1 MNHPWELGALLAVV
15 TATTKAAGPV
25 ALGGRPL
32 PGWFSA
38 IVRFMAPALLSALVC
53 ISAFSHGHQLG
64 LGANTVGVGVAGA
77 AMLRGAPVITAVIV
91 AVIVTSLLRAI

>member
-1 MNHPWELGALLAVV
+1 
-15 TATTKAAGPV
+15 
-25 ALGGRPL
+25 L

-53 ISAFSHGHQLG
+53 ISAFSHVHHLG

-77 AMLRGAPVITAVIV
+77 ALLRGAPVITAVIV
-91 AVIVTSLLRAI
+91 AVIVTSLLRAV